1 MTMMKIYP
9 DNITALY
16 ARLSQEDAL
25 DGESN
30 SIANQKKI
38 LLKYATDNNFPNS
51 TFFIDDGVSGVTFDR
66 PGWNEMIRLAEA
78 GKVTTV
84 IVKDMSRMGRDYLK
98 VGYYTESFFAERD
111 IRYIAINDG
120 VDSNK
125 GDNEFTPFRNLFNDF
140 YARDTSK
147 KIRAVMRAKGNS
159 GEHLCT
165 NPPYGYKKDPDDKKK
180 WIVDEEAAEV
190 VKRIFALCIAG
201 KGPMQIAK
209 LLTADRILTVK
220 AYYAKRNEKPMP
232 DNLYRWD
239 YKSIAGILERPE
251 YTGCMVNFKTYSKSH
266 KLKKRLQNAP
276 ENYRIFPNTQPAIID
291 EKVFERVQELRANK
305 RRPAKTGKQGL
316 LSGLLYCADCGEK
329 LYFCT
334 TNSFSPNQD
343 HYVCSSYKS
352 GRGTCS
358 AHYIR
363 EDVLRELVLER
374 IQAVNAYI
382 RSDVEGF
389 QEEWLHYRR
398 ADQER
403 DIREDQKR
411 MEQAKKRLAN
421 LDVVM
426 SRLYEDYA
434 LGEISKEK
442 YKKMTSDYEA
452 EQERLKLEIETT
464 EEWVEQRQAMGD
476 DLDAFIALTKKYVD
490 VTELTQTIVNEYIKK
505 IIIHAPD
512 KSGGKRRQKVEI
524 IFNFV
529 DEVEIP
535 VLAEPM
541 IAEST
546 LGLKKTA

>member
-1 MTMMKIYP
+1 MNLYETVKGRVTPQMAAERYDLPVNRSGMACCPFHNDRTPSMKLYP
-9 DNITALY
+9 DHFHCFGCGQTGDVIDLTAQLTGQN
-16 ARLSQEDAL
+16 ARDAAGRL
-25 DGESN
+25 
-30 SIANQKKI
+30 
-38 LLKYATDNNFPNS
+38 ATDFGIPMQ
-51 TFFIDDGVSGVTFDR
+51 TGEDTAPR
-66 PGWNEMIRLAEA
+66 PAKEIPYHLTRQFRESERLCFS
-78 GKVTTV
+78 VLT
-84 IVKDMSRMGRDYLK
+84 DYLHLLRGWK
-98 VGYYTESFFAERD
+98 VRCA
-111 IRYIAINDG
+111 
-120 VDSNK
+120 
-125 GDNEFTPFRNLFNDF
+125 P
-140 YARDTSK
+140 
-147 KIRAVMRAKGNS
+147 
-159 GEHLCT
+159 
-165 NPPYGYKKDPDDKKK
+165 
-180 WIVDEEAAEV
+180 
-190 VKRIFALCIAG
+190 
-201 KGPMQIAK
+201 
-209 LLTADRILTVK
+209 
-220 AYYAKRNEKPMP
+220 
-232 DNLYRWD
+232 
-239 YKSIAGILERPE
+239 
-251 YTGCMVNFKTYSKSH
+251 
-266 KLKKRLQNAP
+266 NAP
-276 ENYRIFPNTQPAIID
+276 DESLDDRFVEACQMECHMFIVPDTQEAIVSQAQWD
-291 EKVFERVQELRANK
+291 RVQELRKNK
-305 RRPAKTGKQGL
+305 RRPVKAERQGL
-316 LSGLLYCADCGEK
+316 FAGLVYCADCGSK
-329 LYFCT
+329 LHFATCKG
-334 TNSFSPNQD
+334 FEGKQD
-343 HYVCSSYKS
+343 HYRCFKYKS
-352 GRGTCS
+352 GRGECS

-389 QEEWLHYRR
+389 QEERLHYRR

-411 MEQAKKRLAN
+411 MEQAKKRLAT

-524 IFNFV
+524 FFNFV

-546 LGLKKTA
+546 LGRKKTA